1 MKFHSSYEVIH
12 QIEQK
17 KRNGIAL
24 RKFKAFMESL
34 GNPHSQLKC
43 IHVGG
48 TNGKGS
54 TCNNVSEVLQAAGY
68 CVGLFTSPYLETH
81 HDRIRINGVFISD
94 EKIVEYA
101 NKYYDQWLAYD
112 LSMFEIDMYIATQYF
127 IDCNVDFAIFEV
139 GMGGDKDATNIIDPL
154 VSAIT
159 NVGLDHMEFLGNSY
173 LEIAQ
178 KKAGVIKSNTA
189 FITSESK
196 QECLTLF
203 ESVCA
208 KQNAKMILCK
218 EPSNIMVD
226 KELSFDYRQYKSLR
240 QPTLASYQA
249 QNAALAIEIID
260 YLRNHNDI
268 RVNDK
273 QLYEGLHNAS
283 WKGRFEVIQKDPLI
297 ILDGAHNNE
306 GMDALVSSLSLF
318 NEISIVFS
326 ALKDKPYDDM
336 LKKLLSLSKDVYV
349 CEFDFPRAQSAKII
363 ANGHQVKIIE
373 DYQEAIKQAV
383 AKNKVTLVCGSLYFI
398 SQARAYLLKDN
409 D

>member
-1 MKFHSSYEVIH
+1 MKFHSSYDVIH

-24 RKFKAFMESL
+24 RKFKAFMESI
-34 GNPHSQLKC
+34 GNPQTQLKC
-43 IHVGG
+43 IHIGG

-54 TCNNVSEVLQAAGY
+54 TCNNVSEVLQVAGY
-68 CVGLFTSPYLETH
+68 RVGLFTSPYLETH
-81 HDRIRINGVFISD
+81 HDRIRVNGVYISD

-101 NKYYDQWLAYD
+101 NKYYDLWVEYD

-139 GMGGDKDATNIIDPL
+139 GMGGDKDATNIIEPL

-159 NVGLDHMEFLGNSY
+159 NVGLDHMEYLGNSY

-178 KKAGVIKSNTA
+178 KKAGIIKHNTT
-189 FITSESK
+189 FITSERK
-196 QECLTLF
+196 QECLQLF
-203 ESVCA
+203 KRICD
-208 KQNAKMILCK
+208 KQKVQMILCK
-218 EPSNIMVD
+218 ECSNIKVD
-226 KELSFDYRQYKSLR
+226 KELSFNYLQYKNVK

-268 RVNDK
+268 KVSDK

-283 WKGRFEVIQKDPLI
+283 WKGRFEIIQQEPLI
-297 ILDGAHNNE
+297 ILDGAHNRE
-306 GMDALVSSLSLF
+306 GMDALVSSLSIF

-363 ANGHQVKIIE
+363 ANGHPVKIVE

-383 AKNKVTLVCGSLYFI
+383 HKNKVTLVCGSLYFI
-398 SQARAYLLKDN
+398 SQARAYLLEN
-409 D
+409 NN